1 MTKKI
6 TTKLLSVCIICIM
19 STLSVVGKPLFIKW
33 IPKTETISGFHKTPL
48 SPNHKDRD
56 SLSFIYDEEFELS
69 IAELDTLNMELDE
82 DEEDMF
88 EEGDTTGSSWDA
100 TKVNPFNITIES
112 ITDTVINVSTYSHP
126 NYNVVTSECGE
137 RWGRF
142 HAGTDMRLRVGD
154 TIRAAFD
161 GKVRIMRYNKKFR
174 KKGYGHFVMLRHPNG
189 LETLYGHLYKP
200 LVKVNQEVKAGEP
213 IGLGGNTGRSTGPH
227 LHFEFRYKGLPIN
240 ARKIVD
246 FETGKVLSPKY
257 EITKASFE
265 DYNKYLHTPA
275 RYHKVR
281 KGDTLGRI
289 ARRYHTSVK
298 RLCALNRLRPNS
310 TLKIGRRIRVK

>member
-1 MTKKI
+1 ME
-6 TTKLLSVCIICIM
+6 
-19 STLSVVGKPLFIKW
+19 GKPSSKSKV
-33 IPKTETISGFHKTPL
+33 KTSTISNFHKTPL
-48 SPNHKDRD
+48 FP
-56 SLSFIYDEEFELS
+56 SLMEERALIDAFGEEIDLT
-69 IAELDTLNMELDE
+69 IAELDSLNLEMEGDD

-88 EEGDTTGSSWDA
+88 TESDTTGSSWDA
-100 TKVNPFNITIES
+100 SKVNPYNITIDS
-112 ITDTVINVSTYSHP
+112 IVDTVINVSTYSHP

-189 LETLYGHLYKP
+189 LETLYGHLSKP
-200 LVKVNQEVKAGEP
+200 LVQINQEVKSGDP

-240 ARKIVD
+240 ARNIVD

-257 EITKASFE
+257 EITKASFK
-265 DYNKYLHTPA
+265 DYNEYLHCPA
-275 RYHKVR
+275 KYHIVR
-281 KGDTLGRI
+281 KGDNLGRI
-289 ARRYHTSVK
+289 ARRYHTSIK
-298 RLCALNRLRPNS
+298 RLCALNKIRPNT
-310 TLKIGRRIRVK
+310 TLRVGRRIRVK

>member
-1 MTKKI
+1 
-6 TTKLLSVCIICIM
+6 M
-19 STLSVVGKPLFIKW
+19 STLSVVGKPSSKKIKT
-33 IPKTETISGFHKTPL
+33 PTISNYHKTPL
-48 SPNHKDRD
+48 SPSK
-56 SLSFIYDEEFELS
+56 IEERALIDAFSEDIDLT
-69 IAELDTLNMELDE
+69 IAELDSLNLELEGDD

-88 EEGDTTGSSWDA
+88 AEGDTTGSSWDA
-100 TKVNPFNITIES
+100 TKVNPYNIKIEE
-112 ITDTVINVSTYSHP
+112 IADTVINVSTYSHP

-200 LVKVNQEVKAGEP
+200 LVKINQEVKAGEP

-246 FETGKVLSPKY
+246 FETGKVLSPKF
-257 EITKASFE
+257 EINKAAF
-265 DYNKYLHTPA
+265 DTYNVYLHSPA
-275 RYHKVR
+275 KYHKVR
-281 KGDTLGRI
+281 KGDTLGKI
-289 ARRYHTSVK
+289 ARKYHTSVK
-298 RLCALNRLRPNS
+298 RLCALNKIRPNT
-310 TLKIGRRIRVK
+310 TLRLGRKIRVK

>member
-1 MTKKI
+1 
-6 TTKLLSVCIICIM
+6 M
-19 STLSVVGKPLFIKW
+19 STLSVVGKPSSKG
-33 IPKTETISGFHKTPL
+33 KTKTPTISGFHKTPL
-48 SPNHKDRD
+48 SPHLMEERVLIDT
-56 SLSFIYDEEFELS
+56 YGDEVDYS
-69 IAELDTLNMELDE
+69 IAELDSLNMELDE
-82 DEEDMF
+82 DEEEDF
-88 EEGDTTGSSWDA
+88 FAEGDTTGSSWDA
-100 TKVNPFNITIES
+100 TKVNPYNITIES
-112 ITDTVINVSTYSHP
+112 IIDTVINVSTYSHP

-142 HAGTDMRLRVGD
+142 HAGTDMRVRVGD

-200 LVKVNQEVKAGEP
+200 LVKANQEVKSGEP

-240 ARKIVD
+240 ARNIVD
-246 FETGKVLSPKY
+246 FETGKVLSPKF
-257 EITKASFE
+257 EINKAAFNT
-265 DYNKYLHTPA
+265 YNEYLHSPA
-275 RYHKVR
+275 KYHKVR

-289 ARRYHTSVK
+289 AKKYRTSVK
-298 RLCALNRLRPNS
+298 RLCALNKIRPNT

>member
-1 MTKKI
+1 MTKGI
-6 TTKLLSVCIICIM
+6 STKLICIGIIGIM
-19 STLSVVGKPLFIKW
+19 STLSVVGKPSSKKV
-33 IPKTETISGFHKTPL
+33 KTPTISNYHKTPL
-48 SPNHKDRD
+48 SP
-56 SLSFIYDEEFELS
+56 SFIEERALIDAFGDEIDLT
-69 IAELDTLNMELDE
+69 IAELDSLNLELEGDD

-88 EEGDTTGSSWDA
+88 AEGDTTGSSWDA
-100 TKVNPFNITIES
+100 TKVNPYNIKIEE
-112 ITDTVINVSTYSHP
+112 IADTVINVSTYSHP

-200 LVKVNQEVKAGEP
+200 LVKVNQEVKSGEP

-246 FETGKVLSPKY
+246 FETGQVLAPKL
-257 EITKASFE
+257 EINKQTF
-265 DYNKYLHTPA
+265 DTYNEYLHSPA
-275 RYHKVR
+275 KYHKVR
-281 KGDTLGRI
+281 KGDTLGKI
-289 ARRYHTSVK
+289 ARKYHTSVK
-298 RLCALNRLRPNS
+298 RLCALNKIRPNT
-310 TLKIGRRIRVK
+310 TLKLGRKLRVK

>member
-1 MTKKI
+1 MEERALI
-6 TTKLLSVCIICIM
+6 DAF
-19 STLSVVGKPLFIKW
+19 G
-33 IPKTETISGFHKTPL
+33 
-48 SPNHKDRD
+48 
-56 SLSFIYDEEFELS
+56 DEIELS
-69 IAELDTLNMELDE
+69 IAELDSLNIELEGDD

-88 EEGDTTGSSWDA
+88 AEGDTTGSSWDA
-100 TKVNPFNITIES
+100 TKVNPYNLKVEDIADTI
-112 ITDTVINVSTYSHP
+112 INVSTYSHP

-189 LETLYGHLYKP
+189 LETLYGHLHKP
-200 LVKVNQEVKAGEP
+200 LVSVNQEVKSGDP

-246 FETGKVLSPKY
+246 FETGQVLNPKF
-257 EITKASFE
+257 EINKAAF
-265 DYNKYLHTPA
+265 DTYNEYLHSPA
-275 RYHKVR
+275 KYHKVR
-281 KGDTLGRI
+281 KGDTLGKI
-289 ARRYHTSVK
+289 ARKYHTSVK
-298 RLCALNRLRPNS
+298 RLCALNKIRPNT
-310 TLKIGRRIRVK
+310 TLKLGRKLRVK

>member
-1 MTKKI
+1 MTKGT
-6 TTKLLSVCIICIM
+6 TTKLLGVGIICIM
-19 STLSVVGKPLFIKW
+19 STLSMMGKPSRDEK
-33 IPKTETISGFHKTPL
+33 KTVAISNFHKTPL
-48 SPNHKDRD
+48 SPHLIEKD
-56 SLSFIYDEEFELS
+56 SLIYTFGDDLEFS
-69 IAELDTLNMELDE
+69 IAELDSLSLELDE
-82 DEEDMF
+82 DDEDMF

-100 TKVNPFNITIES
+100 TKVNPFNITIDS
-112 ITDTVINVSTYSHP
+112 IVDTVINVSTYSHP
-126 NYNVVTSECGE
+126 NFNVVTSECGE

-200 LVKVNQEVKAGEP
+200 LVKVNQEVKSGEP

-227 LHFEFRYKGLPIN
+227 LHLEFRYKGLPIN

-246 FETGKVLSPKY
+246 FETGQVLNPKL
-257 EITKASFE
+257 EINKSTF
-265 DYNKYLHTPA
+265 DTYNEYLHSPA
-275 RYHKVR
+275 KYHKVR
-281 KGDTLGRI
+281 KGDTLGKI
-289 ARRYHTSVK
+289 ARRYRTSVK
-298 RLCALNRLRPNS
+298 RLCALNRIRPN
-310 TLKIGRRIRVK
+310 TKLKIGRRLRVK

>member
-1 MTKKI
+1 
-6 TTKLLSVCIICIM
+6 M
-19 STLSVVGKPLFIKW
+19 STLSVNGKPS
-33 IPKTETISGFHKTPL
+33 PKKTKTTPVSNFHRTPL
-48 SPNHKDRD
+48 SP
-56 SLSFIYDEEFELS
+56 SFMEERALIDAYSEDFDLT
-69 IAELDTLNMELDE
+69 IAELDSLNIELEGDD

-88 EEGDTTGSSWDA
+88 AEGDTTGSSWDA
-100 TKVNPFNITIES
+100 TKVNPYNIKVEDIADTI
-112 ITDTVINVSTYSHP
+112 INVSSYSHP

-189 LETLYGHLYKP
+189 LETLYGHLHKP
-200 LVKVNQEVKAGEP
+200 LVSVNQEVKSGDP

-246 FETGKVLSPKY
+246 FETGQVLSPKF
-257 EITKASFE
+257 EINKAAF
-265 DYNKYLHTPA
+265 DTYNEYLHSPA
-275 RYHKVR
+275 KYHKVR
-281 KGDTLGRI
+281 KGDTLGKI
-289 ARRYHTSVK
+289 ARKYHTSVK
-298 RLCALNRLRPNS
+298 RLCALNKIRPNT
-310 TLKIGRRIRVK
+310 TLKLGRKLRVK